1 MDAERRLVR
10 NEKARRR
17 TALRYA
23 CRHLPIE
30 LEKEVFSYM
39 KNPDNGKIDVSMK
52 WQRSPVAR
60 LFSTVNGHIWWF
72 CQRAGTHN
80 LQTCV
85 ARLIERPI
93 NKSFRHNDVGLSGDI
108 TGMRLRKITTTFTLR
123 MLRNIA
129 DKAIKMIDPADR
141 PYSAPLIV
149 WRHGLHQSEGWEDAM
164 ISKMSSEDWERYYR
178 MEFGNV
184 IDAIDVPHLMSHS
197 LPRLELPYPHWVD
210 ASFID
215 SHLNIVAWM

>member
-1 MDAERRLVR
+1 
-10 NEKARRR
+10 
-17 TALRYA
+17 
-23 CRHLPIE
+23 
-30 LEKEVFSYM
+30 
-39 KNPDNGKIDVSMK
+39 
-52 WQRSPVAR
+52 
-60 LFSTVNGHIWWF
+60 
-72 CQRAGTHN
+72 
-80 LQTCV
+80 
-85 ARLIERPI
+85 
-93 NKSFRHNDVGLSGDI
+93 
-108 TGMRLRKITTTFTLR
+108 
-123 MLRNIA
+123 
-129 DKAIKMIDPADR
+129 MIDPADR

-164 ISKMSSEDWERYYR
+164 ISKMSSEDWERYHR